1 MPELACFHHYEH
13 ERAAKKTIKNKSLYD
28 KFFWGQAVE
37 LALVLVTIT
46 LKVLVTSP
54 TLEASPIPKLNFSV
68 AKEFFCSLGLGY
80 PTTLNFKPL
89 LRNDEGKSSVL
100 NMGTSEASRCHTRQ
114 PQNKLFRGD
123 FFFLSLG
130 LGPTTT

>member
-1 MPELACFHHYEH
+1 MYEN
-13 ERAAKKTIKNKSLYD
+13 I
-28 KFFWGQAVE
+28 FWGQTVE
-37 LALVLVTIT
+37 LALVLVTMT

-54 TLEASPIPKLNFSV
+54 TLEANPIPKLNFSV

-100 NMGTSEASRCHTRQ
+100 NMGTSEASRCHTRY
-114 PQNKLFRGD
+114 PQNKLLRGGKV
-123 FFFLSLG
+123 FL
-130 LGPTTT
+130 TTT